1 MITKIFQVATFGQFH
16 TDSILTGLR
25 KYPSQKV
32 ALICYDHDNNNA
44 RRFIKVIRSF
54 DEKIEVIVYIISRQ
68 NIIENVFEYF
78 GRVVGSRSE
87 ISRFQRILVNLSSGD
102 KSLSY
107 AVLSA
112 AYIIGIETFMI
123 NSNFSNSLAVIP
135 TLKSYYDKVMTK
147 TNLRILNSIARAG
160 DVVYGLDQLQR
171 LSGLIKPLLSYHI
184 NGRDNTKGL
193 IDLGLVW
200 VEKKKYENGTIVIV
214 RLTAI
219 GKLFVTNRI

>member
-16 TDSILTGLR
+16 ADNILTGLR
-25 KYPSQKV
+25 IYPSQKV

-44 RRFIKVIRSF
+44 RRFIKVVRSF

-112 AYIIGIETFMI
+112 AYIKGIETFML
-123 NSNFSNSLAVIP
+123 NSNLSNSLAVIP
-135 TLKSYYDKVMTK
+135 TPKSYYDKVMTK

-160 DVVYGLDQLQR
+160 DVVYGLDRLQR

-184 NGRDNTKGL
+184 NGRNNTKGL
-193 IDLGLVW
+193 VDLGLVR
-200 VEKKKYENGTIVIV
+200 VENKRYENGTIAIV

-219 GKLFVTNRI
+219 GKLFVTSRK

>member
-16 TDSILTGLR
+16 ADNILTGLR
-25 KYPSQKV
+25 IYPSQKV

-44 RRFIKVIRSF
+44 RRFIKVVRSF

-112 AYIIGIETFMI
+112 AYIKGIETFML

-135 TLKSYYDKVMTK
+135 TPKSYYDKVMTK

-171 LSGLIKPLLSYHI
+171 LSGLIKSLLSYHI
-184 NGRDNTKGL
+184 NGRNNTKGL
-193 IDLGLVW
+193 VDLGLVR
-200 VEKKKYENGTIVIV
+200 VENKRYENGIIAIV

-219 GKLFVTNRI
+219 GKLFVTSRK